1 MKHKIVNVLLAACL
15 TASMA
20 VGLLPAASLGVRAAG
35 DINTTVNEK
44 LTIRESE
51 INQLLTGD
59 VELPTTVAGLDG
71 ATVTY
76 SVEAKD
82 AEYVEI
88 ESADAK
94 QILKIKKRPKS
105 NESDYKFTLKATVT
119 AGGATAEKQFPMI
132 IRAGL
137 AGDSYA
143 GYAYVCFADKNVSGW
158 KDVQQV
164 HFFLSEDGLKWTALN
179 GCEPIFKT
187 GTDYIDCIE
196 SYGGNSLN
204 YKVAEGTDIKETT
217 TGDASVLFPFEGND
231 QGVRDPYLI
240 RGCKADGS
248 DSNKVWL
255 LATDLNTMA
264 EKYGGNRANNRVGD
278 WGLMT
283 TSPHGSTKLFIYETE
298 DWVHWTRRYV
308 DVGKEVQ
315 ACMAWAP
322 EAIYNPVK
330 NNYLVYWSARTNVD
344 GRSRDRLYC
353 NETEDFVHFGPTKL
367 YEQEPFYRNWMDGLR
382 KGDNADDGYGNID
395 TSQLWV
401 ADGDNP
407 YGTLIRLVKDETDNH
422 IELMSAGTVLD
433 TKFEGKENQ
442 AAYDAT
448 DATRINEYTDEDGN
462 IFSTLEDLDSVFP
475 TQNFDPNLNPNITE
489 AERNRRI
496 EINRKRADVVYN
508 WFINESVG
516 DHFEK
521 ISQTGI
527 EKYNGAYEGATLF
540 KFIDRDEWCVMIDHY
555 GDMSVR
561 YEPYLTTDLSEP
573 DSIQKVTDSKLY
585 GRTGGDVGTHGG
597 MIPITV
603 KEYNT
608 MIDTYNADPSITNYH
623 PIAYIPVDTR
633 AYDDKAAELKNAA
646 QSSAYSA
653 SVKAQMNNVANQ
665 ITASK
670 QAIEAIQAPAG
681 EAAQDAG
688 QTWSEAYAELET
700 SLGRADL
707 LLANKQKTLP
717 ADMQAEN
724 VYLDEDEVTICT
736 KATEGLAKTAKIVAE
751 ADIES
756 ETSKITFT
764 SSNDK
769 VASVDPKTGVVTA
782 KKAGNATITATA
794 PGGAKAACKVTV
806 KTVPNKITLN
816 KKSTTLKLKKKQTFQ
831 IKVKLPKGTVCSKFK
846 YKSNKPKVASVSKS
860 GLVTPKKKGTAK
872 ITVTAGNNSKA
883 KATITVKVK

>member
-1 MKHKIVNVLLAACL
+1 MKHRIANVLLAACL
-15 TASMA
+15 TASMT
-20 VGLLPAASLGVRAAG
+20 VGLLPTASLGVKAAG
-35 DINTTVNEK
+35 DINTTVNAN
-44 LTIRESE
+44 LSIRESE
-51 INQLLTGD
+51 INQLLTKD
-59 VELPTTVAGLDG
+59 VELPTTVTGLTG
-71 ATVTY
+71 ATVDY
-76 SVEAKD
+76 SVDAKA

-88 ESADAK
+88 ESSDAK
-94 QILKIKKRPKS
+94 QILKVKKRPKS

-119 AGGATAEKQFPMI
+119 ANGETAEKQFPMT

-137 AGDSYA
+137 DGDSYA
-143 GYAYVCFADKNVSGW
+143 GYVYVCFADKNVSGW
-158 KDVQQV
+158 VDVQQV
-164 HFFLSEDGLKWTALN
+164 HFFLSEDGLNWTALN

-187 GTDYIDCIE
+187 GTDYLDYIE
-196 SYGGNSLN
+196 SYGGKSVNF
-204 YKVAEGTDIKETT
+204 KVAEGTKIENTT
-217 TGDASVLFPFEGND
+217 EGDASVLFPFEGED

-264 EKYGGNRANNRVGD
+264 EKYTGDRATNRVGN
-278 WGLMT
+278 WGMMT
-283 TSPHGSTKLFIYETE
+283 TSPLGSTKLFIYETE

-308 DVGKEVQ
+308 DVGSEVE

-367 YEQEPFYRNWMDGLR
+367 YEQEPFYRNWTNGLKDG
-382 KGDNADDGYGNID
+382 DYADDGYGNID

-407 YGTLIRLVKDETDNH
+407 YGTLFRLVKDETDNH
-422 IELMSAGTVLD
+422 IELMSAETVLD
-433 TKFEGKENQ
+433 KIYEGKENQ

-448 DATRINEYTDEDGN
+448 DAKRITEYTDEDGN
-462 IFSTLEDLDSVFP
+462 TFSTLEELDSVFP
-475 TQNFDPNLNPNITE
+475 VQDYSQLKSE
-489 AERNRRI
+489 AQKEERKRRM
-496 EINRKRADVVYN
+496 EINRRRGDVVYN
-508 WFINESVG
+508 WFLYESVG
-516 DHFEK
+516 DHFTK

-527 EKYNGAYEGATLF
+527 EKYWGAYEGATLF
-540 KFIDRDEWCVMIDHY
+540 KFIDRDEWCVMIDNY
-555 GDMSVR
+555 GNMSIR

-573 DSIQKVTDSKLY
+573 DSIQKAKTGTY

-608 MIDTYNADPSITNYH
+608 MIDTYNADPGITNYH
-623 PIAYIPVDTR
+623 EIKYIPVDTR
-633 AYDDKAAELKNAA
+633 AYDDKAAELKKAA
-646 QSSAYSA
+646 QSSEYTA
-653 SVKAQMNNVANQ
+653 SVKTQMNGIADK
-665 ITASK
+665 ITAAK
-670 QAIEAIQAPAG
+670 QVIEMIQDPSAG
-681 EAAQDAG
+681 AAQDAG

-700 SLGRADL
+700 QLKRADL
-707 LLANKQKTLP
+707 LLENKMKTLP
-717 ADMQAEN
+717 AEMKATE

-736 KATEGLAKTAKIVAE
+736 KATDGLKKTAKIVAE
-751 ADIES
+751 ADLDS
-756 ETSKITFT
+756 ETSKITFK
-764 SSNDK
+764 SNNAA

-782 KKAGNATITATA
+782 KKAGTASITATA
-794 PGGAKAACKVTV
+794 PGGAKAVCKVTV
-806 KTVPNKITLN
+806 KGIPSKITLN

-846 YKSNKPKVASVSKS
+846 YKSNKSKVASVSKS